1 MDARRMMQMKAV
13 ADFYD
18 GLSAEDKLLFAQ
30 MFGHLT
36 YEASNEDNAQLDR
49 IEQAVTRNKKFF
61 VGVGENVVGNALY
74 DVGVVVLRKLLRGFL
89 R

>member
-1 MDARRMMQMKAV
+1 MMQMKAV

-30 MFGHLT
+30 MFGRLT
-36 YEASNEDNAQLDR
+36 NEASNEGNAQLDR
-49 IEQAVTRNKKFF
+49 IEQAVTHNRKFF

>member
-1 MDARRMMQMKAV
+1 MMQMKAV

-18 GLSAEDKLLFAQ
+18 GLSFKDKLLFAQ
-30 MFGHLT
+30 MFGRLT
-36 YEASNEDNAQLDR
+36 NEASNEGNAQLDR
-49 IEQAVTRNKKFF
+49 IEQAVTNNRKFF